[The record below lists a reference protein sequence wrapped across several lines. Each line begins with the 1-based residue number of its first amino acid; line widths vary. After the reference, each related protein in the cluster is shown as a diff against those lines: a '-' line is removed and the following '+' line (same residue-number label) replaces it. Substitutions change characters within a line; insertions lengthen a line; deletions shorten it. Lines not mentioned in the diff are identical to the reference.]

1 VGDARQAWRDLPLPW
16 RTAFDEAWT
25 SWRQGS
31 LAVGAVV
38 TDGKVIVARG
48 HNQMF
53 HSGPG
58 PISATY
64 MAHAEMNVLAQLPA
78 RRGADYSIYTTFE
91 PCYMCTSALLFY
103 QVDRVHFASFDPVW
117 EGMHEWLRTAPW
129 ATRAETLHE
138 HLGGEL
144 GALGYVLHVSRLV
157 TVAPQHVIDAH
168 HRAAGP
174 LFDCATDS
182 GVVRAL
188 TELSAVGDST
198 TAADAL
204 EALWSDL
211 VRLQV

>member
-16 RTAFDEAWT
+16 RAAFDEAWA

-38 TDGKVIVARG
+38 TDGEEIVARG

-58 PISATY
+58 PLSATY
-64 MAHAEMNVLAQLPA
+64 MAHAEMNALAQLPA
-78 RRGADYSIYTTFE
+78 RRGSDYSIYTTFE

-103 QVDRVHFASFDPVW
+103 QVDRVCFASFDPVW
-117 EGMHEWLRTAPW
+117 AGMHEWLSTAPW
-129 ATRAETLHE
+129 ATRREARHE

-157 TVAPQHVIDAH
+157 TVAPRHVIEAH
-168 HRAAGP
+168 QRAIGP
-174 LFDCATDS
+174 LFDRATDAAVMRS
-182 GVVRAL
+182 L
-188 TELSAVGDST
+188 TELGADGAST
-198 TAADAL
+198 TAADAFEL
-204 EALWSDL
+204 LWPDL
-211 VRLQV
+211 VGLQD